1 MPNMKAVRIH
11 KYGGPEVL
19 TYEDAPRPAAGEGE
33 VLIRIQ
39 AAAINPVDWKIRAG
53 YLKDWIPLSFPAI
66 LGQDVAGVVESVG
79 AGVKDFKAGDEV
91 YAMLESG
98 KGGGYAGYVAVKA
111 SIVAP
116 KPKSLDM
123 MKAAAI
129 PLAGLTAWHGLRE
142 FGNLKAGQKVLIHGA
157 AGGVGGFAVQIA
169 KAMGAT
175 VIGTA
180 QSRNQ
185 TLIKELGVDQA
196 IDYTAVPF
204 EKAVS
209 DVDLV
214 FDTIGGDVEKRSWS
228 ALKKGGIL
236 ASTVSQA
243 TSPVP
248 NVTGVHIANRP
259 SGEGLRELAKLADA
273 GKLRPFVETTMP
285 LSDTRKGQ
293 ELSQTGHARGKI
305 VLKIS

>member
-1 MPNMKAVRIH
+1 MKAVRIQ

-19 TYEDAPRPAAGEGE
+19 TYEDAPRPAAGPGE

-79 AGVKDFKAGDEV
+79 AGVKDFKPGDEV

-98 KGGGYAGYVAVKA
+98 KGGGYAEYVAAKA

-123 MKAAAI
+123 VKSAAI
-129 PLAGLTAWHGLRE
+129 PLAALTAWHGLKE
-142 FGNLKAGQKVLIHGA
+142 FGKLQPGQKVLIHGA

-180 QSRNQ
+180 QGRNQ
-185 TLIKELGVDQA
+185 TLIRELGVDQA
-196 IDYTAVPF
+196 IDYTAMPF

-214 FDTIGGDVEKRSWS
+214 YDTIGGDTEKRSWS
-228 ALKKGGIL
+228 VLRKGGIL

-243 TSPVP
+243 PAP
-248 NVTGVHIANRP
+248 NANVTGVHIANRP
-259 SGEGLRELAKLADA
+259 NGEGLRELAKLADA
-273 GKLRPFVETTMP
+273 GKLRPFVETLLP
-285 LSDTRKGQ
+285 LSEARKGQ

-305 VLKIS
+305 ALKVA